1 MVWVPAL
8 SGRLRVSRKVEERLL
23 RLAQFD
29 ALTGLPNRHL
39 YLKRFPLDALKIDRS
54 FIRDVTTDAE
64 DATIAKTVIN
74 LAHSLRLKVIAEGV
88 ETADQLDFL
97 RAHACD
103 EIQGYYFSRPL
114 SAADMTAALREDKR
128 LSAVPPRPAA

>member
-39 YLKRFPLDALKIDRS
+39 CLKRFPLAALKIDRS
-54 FIRDVTTDAE
+54 FIRDRAL
-64 DATIAKTVIN
+64 
-74 LAHSLRLKVIAEGV
+74 LAANMQHWQEVR
-88 ETADQLDFL
+88 TAF
-97 RAHACD
+97 
-103 EIQGYYFSRPL
+103 
-114 SAADMTAALREDKR
+114 
-128 LSAVPPRPAA
+128 